1 MKSLGIKPRDFFIYS
16 RTQIHLLLVQMKRTF
31 PVIFILIALSIIGI
45 LFIQITWLQD
55 LMVLSKSQIND
66 KVNQSLVNVANEVGK
81 NLKSGVSL
89 KLPKRGQTLN
99 EESAPNAVETPIE
112 NVYNDK
118 EINELIRLSLA
129 SNGIKDVQYEFG
141 VFDKGGAIRIQT
153 NKFYEFNNDTSFN
166 TIRVLSPVIPPE
178 YNGSDG
184 SFESIMIVVPNIRMY
199 ILRSLL
205 WVIIGS
211 ILFVFI
217 VIAAFFITVRSLFT
231 QRKLNAIKRDFIN
244 NMTHELK
251 TPLATISLAVDA
263 LKSPKV
269 QSESKSVDYFSNIIK
284 EENERMNKHVEVI
297 LQAAQLEKQEYVLN
311 ISNVDIHDLLFA
323 VLDSYKLQLDAKPSN
338 IQTNFEADPSEIEA
352 DEEYLLHVF
361 SNLIDNA
368 IKYSEDTIDI
378 SVTTVSLPAEIQIII
393 EDKGIGMDAT
403 TSKHIFEK
411 FYRAHT
417 GNIHNVKGFGLGMSY
432 VKWVIDIHKGK
443 IKVQSELGKGTK
455 MMITLPVS
463 NPK

>member
-1 MKSLGIKPRDFFIYS
+1 
-16 RTQIHLLLVQMKRTF
+16 MKRTF

-269 QSESKSVDYFSNIIK
+269 QSEYKSVDYFSNIIK